1 MQMRDLREPTDIEAL
16 LVWTYRKQRADRVLA
31 ADAGLFDQEATI
43 DGGQRSATSRDG
55 VAAMARIGALGVRVN
70 GAAASAGALHVDAE
84 VVHDAVT
91 SLPPIEA
98 ALVIAHARAGTRPDD
113 SEIVPPR
120 AGPRRNERG
129 RIIRCYAEW
138 DESRRYGWTPIG
150 WTVEP
155 TTADAVRVEYELWR
169 RALDTLAFA
178 LATDGRLTRHR
189 PTPPLALAV
198 ASLRYTPVRT
208 QPREAVPSPDM
219 LLA

>member
-1 MQMRDLREPTDIEAL
+1 MRTVDLREPTDIESL
-16 LVWTYRKQRADRVLA
+16 LIWTYRKQRADVVLA

-43 DGGQRSATSRDG
+43 EGGQRSATSRDG

-91 SLPPIEA
+91 TLPPIEA

-120 AGPRRNERG
+120 AGPLRNDHG
-129 RIIRCYAEW
+129 RLIRCYAEW
-138 DESRRYGWTPIG
+138 DESRRYGWTRIG

-155 TTADAVRVEYELWR
+155 TTADAVRVEYGIWR

-189 PTPPLALAV
+189 PTAPLAPVA
-198 ASLRYTPVRT
+198 ASLRYAPART
-208 QPREAVPSPDM
+208 HPREAVPSPDM
-219 LLA
+219 MLA